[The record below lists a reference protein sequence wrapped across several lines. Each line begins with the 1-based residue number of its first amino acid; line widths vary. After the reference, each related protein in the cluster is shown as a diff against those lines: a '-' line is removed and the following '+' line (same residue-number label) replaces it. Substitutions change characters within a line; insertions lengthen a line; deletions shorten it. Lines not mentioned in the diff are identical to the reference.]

1 MFRHTWQWVEKPWF
15 KAQPGCCVVFL
26 GKIPQ
31 CLSTQAYKIGE
42 GRVGWWWST
51 SMESATYFLFLF
63 FFNVLLWTT
72 TRHILSHL
80 NNGIVSVPVSSED
93 LYSMSWFQD
102 TPVPGS
108 YELKDFVKEM
118 HGKRVIT
125 TYGFKNAGRKR
136 NADPSR
142 KGDKLMPGLYKHGT
156 SIDEL
161 NKQHVTYSFKSCDR
175 YHTPTALVGYM
186 DKVFCRSWLGFKFL
200 IGF

>member
-15 KAQPGCCVVFL
+15 KAQRGCCVVFL

-31 CLSTQAYKIGE
+31 CLSAQAYKIGE

-93 LYSMSWFQD
+93 LYSMLWFQD

-118 HGKRVIT
+118 HGKRVTT